1 MRSFLI
7 ILFCAFSFS
16 VNSQTV
22 QPKCDSLQRVL
33 NTYKFKIERIKYYIK
48 VCQRNPKNN
57 KYLKGWII
65 RAIK

>member
-1 MRSFLI
+1 MKKHLVI
-7 ILFCAFSFS
+7 ILLLFSFTS
-16 VNSQTV
+16 YA
-22 QPKCDSLQRVL
+22 QPKTNNCDSLMRVL